1 MVSYITNP
9 FRYLQRP
16 VLVGSAK
23 VREIFYFASF
33 RAKNFLMFLS
43 ATCGGGFQL
52 KRAAKVRSFFDFQN
66 SVEKFSKFLV
76 SFCQFNQFQLS

>member
-43 ATCGGGFQL
+43 ANLRRRLPIEACCKG
-52 KRAAKVRSFFDFQN
+52 KKFF
-66 SVEKFSKFLV
+66 
-76 SFCQFNQFQLS
+76 